1 MSDVTLLFADCDV
14 ENEGDRQA
22 LITWLRMIARQVA
35 SIDPDALKRYE
46 QWSQDAQSWQD
57 AMMPLLDPT
66 AYRDAMYNGQLD
78 DRKFQADMLR
88 LIVQLNDVCHQ
99 REMAMKPHRKVMRGR
114 KD

>member
-1 MSDVTLLFADCDV
+1 MDRQLLFAESDF

-22 LITWLRMIARQVA
+22 LVTWLQMIARQVA

-66 AYRDAMYNGQLD
+66 AYRNAMYNGQLD
-78 DRKFQADMLR
+78 DRAFQAKMLG
-88 LIVQLNDVCHQ
+88 LIVQLNQVCHQ
-99 REMAMKPHRKVMRGR
+99 REEAMEPRRRVMRGWI
-114 KD
+114 D